1 MVKYAEDELF
11 SITDFAK
18 QLSSIVKN
26 IKSNTIEKIG
36 ILKNNRLEAVIIS
49 TEEYARLKKI
59 EFEQERI
66 ILDTALD
73 DYRQNGSKN
82 FSELDNEYWNDTEK
96 RLISRHKR

>member
-1 MVKYAEDELF
+1 MKYAEDELF